1 MLNNPTLCQYCARK
15 GFVQYLPDIMYRNII
30 RLISII
36 KWMIIGLKLLIKI
49 PQGEKKIKPGSGVA
63 HL

>member
-30 RLISII
+30 QSISII
-36 KWMIIGLKLLIKI
+36 KWMIIGLKLLIKF
-49 PQGEKKIKPGSGVA
+49 PQEKKKKKG
-63 HL
+63 